1 MSEQSKLRLDHL
13 EIPEELNRNSPAI
26 AAAGLERTGEWLL
39 RLAQNRCGFSTLAD
53 ADLLDVGCGVRFTA
67 AIVNRRIPVKSY
79 TGLEVEP
86 RIVEFLTKN
95 VAALDGRFTFL
106 HWNAHNELYN
116 TDGVP
121 LSQFARL
128 PTDQTFDLICAF
140 SVFTHQCPSD
150 SHDLLRL
157 LLTQIRP
164 TGKLFF
170 PAFIDPDLEGFE
182 DRDKNGPLVMAF
194 YGRALMESIV
204 EGAGWKIEDLQ
215 PPDEK
220 QWIQHAFVCS
230 PR

>member
-1 MSEQSKLRLDHL
+1 MAGSPSCIGTRITSYITLTGSLCRKFEQ
-13 EIPEELNRNSPAI
+13 
-26 AAAGLERTGEWLL
+26 
-39 RLAQNRCGFSTLAD
+39 
-53 ADLLDVGCGVRFTA
+53 
-67 AIVNRRIPVKSY
+67 
-79 TGLEVEP
+79 
-86 RIVEFLTKN
+86 
-95 VAALDGRFTFL
+95 
-106 HWNAHNELYN
+106 
-116 TDGVP
+116 
-121 LSQFARL
+121 L

-170 PAFIDPDLEGFE
+170 SAFIDTDLEGFE
-182 DRDKNGPLVMAF
+182 DRDNNGPLVMAF

-204 EGAGWKIEDLQ
+204 GGAGWKIEDLQ

-220 QWIQHAFVCS
+220 QWVQHAFACS